1 MSSSVISNTIFSL
14 FSSFRS
20 QSQSKLSVILR
31 LAEPYELYISY
42 LGLLTMALIPIF
54 FGSRASLAHSK
65 SEKSSAEKVSSSDA
79 YWFPIIG
86 SGVLVSFYL
95 LFKYF
100 NQEYINYLLTAYFS
114 MFGIA
119 SLVNLLDSMVNP
131 VLPSTITKLFE
142 HTIQVHKTGEVEP
155 VLDFILNAPR
165 IGYALLSLVFM
176 GLYVYSKHWAINNI
190 LGLAFSLSAISL
202 MHLDTFMTGIILLTG
217 LFFYDIFWVFKTDVM
232 VTVAKSFDVPVKL
245 LMPKAISEYAMARPV
260 HMALLGLGDI
270 VIPGVFVALCLRFDD
285 HLRTTLKKS
294 TRISYFSACFF
305 AYILG
310 LVATVTVMHVFKAA
324 QPALLYLSPACIS
337 ATLIAALVNGQIKE
351 FFGYSAEEPSKSVA
365 TKKII
370 SKKKKEHISDDDELA
385 QKTATQKV
393 VEEEQPLLSTP
404 RKRRQNL

>member
-1 MSSSVISNTIFSL
+1 MSASVISNY
-14 FSSFRS
+14 FSSFFSTLRTHG
-20 QSQSKLSVILR
+20 QGKLSFLVKF
-31 LAEPYELYISY
+31 AEPYELYISY
-42 LGLLTMALIPIF
+42 IGLLTMALIPIF
-54 FGSRASLAHSK
+54 FGSRASLSHAK
-65 SEKSSAEKVSSSDA
+65 AGPKGGAERVSSSDA

-119 SLVNLLDSMVNP
+119 SLVNLLDSMASP
-131 VLPSTITKLFE
+131 ILPSTVTKIFE
-142 HTIQVHKTGEVEP
+142 HTVKVHKSGESEP
-155 VLDFILNAPR
+155 VLDFIFNAPR
-165 IGYALLSLVFM
+165 IGFALLSILFM
-176 GLYVYSKHWAINNI
+176 GLYIYSKHWTTNNV

-245 LMPKAISEYAMARPV
+245 LMPKAISEYAMARPI

-270 VIPGVFVALCLRFDD
+270 VIPGVYIALCLRFDD
-285 HLRTTLKKS
+285 HLRTTLKKN

-310 LVATVTVMHVFKAA
+310 LVATVAVMHIFKAA

-351 FFGYSAEEPSKSVA
+351 FFAYSTEESPAAAPSKKTVSR
-365 TKKII
+365 
-370 SKKKKEHISDDDELA
+370 KKKEQTSEEEELV
-385 QKTATQKV
+385 QKIT
-393 VEEEQPLLSTP
+393 EEEQSSILTP
-404 RKRRQNL
+404 RKRRQKEL